1 MIKKKATMFYD
12 FIIMPNEKNN
22 AVTCVMSNP
31 LEITAKVDNLATS
44 MTLQD
49 NLGTDD
55 YYGYK
60 YVTFDGENV
69 HEITNAVQNGNIWN
83 FSIQYVSTFLL
94 GSEHKDFSR
103 YVSGVSVKKL
113 QYLGLNISDFFG
125 IVGNQLHVKQTD
137 ISGSFFDYIGT
148 PRPFMF
154 AVKIKY
160 SELPQNLNKYADIS
174 GIGETSRVG
183 TILSPTVSQRITR
196 NAAIDSPSTAP
207 NPQKFMQFDESI
219 NVILPIPITLDG
231 NDMTCFFDSDQGAQS
246 IIDFNMATF
255 VEALDALISDLTLSV
270 ELTIIGQKSL
280 VTAYA
285 LNTTQTPKTNYI
297 TFTHNRITIKNN
309 GASGEMVR
317 VFKGNTSATAG
328 KYQPCFVMKKSY
340 ETWSGLYEIYD
351 YIKVPLPACGV
362 NEARTNLVFLG
373 NDIDISSIRNDY
385 IFIQRLESG
394 LRIHIDLLRNDYV
407 DITTSIEFDKNAYSN
422 YVAYKQANLQLSQ
435 AQEQKQLRLQRGQQ
449 LFQFQTDSAFAE
461 LSAAGDAIGKVVE
474 GDYDGAISG
483 AINYRVNSIQKAI
496 NLANKQAFA
505 EQDLQLKQSNQRTAD
520 LRTIVPSSQL
530 NGTQTLISAF
540 STYQG
545 SSVGTTLYSVK
556 SVVLSET
563 QMRVLER
570 YMLDNNI
577 MDGVQSVADI
587 AFPEWQTLRTMGG
600 MKIRLENTYPAL
612 TRPAAVV
619 YGKAPYVLY
628 VPAEEM
634 TLIKGIQTT
643 PKLTIKGDSY
653 AITDMVSNQNA
664 TASFTKTLPK
674 NATYKIVAFVNPLP
688 TMGSVPFSE
697 YFSMSINGE
706 IRPTTGS
713 IPRHDGTNDRE
724 SFFIPVNLGTFA
736 LPVILSFAIFGNNKI
751 YSYKINIK
759 GVALIR
765 DD

>member
-1 MIKKKATMFYD
+1 MIEKKATLFYD
-12 FIIMPNEKNN
+12 FIITPYEKNN
-22 AVTCVMSNP
+22 AVTCVMSKP

-49 NLGTDD
+49 NLALDD

-60 YVTFDGENV
+60 YVTFDGKNV
-69 HEITNAVQNGNIWN
+69 HEITNVVRNGNIWN
-83 FSIQYVSTFLL
+83 FSMQYVSEFSL
-94 GSEHKDFSR
+94 GSEYKDLSR

-137 ISGSFFDYIGT
+137 ISGSFFDT

-160 SELPQNLNKYADIS
+160 SELPQNLSKHASIDGVGDS
-174 GIGETSRVG
+174 AVVGE
-183 TILSPTVSQRITR
+183 ILSPTVSQKITR
-196 NAAIDSPSTAP
+196 NAAVDSPSNAP

-231 NDMTCFFDSDQGAQS
+231 NDMTCFFDSVQGVQS

-255 VEALDALISDLTLSV
+255 IEALDALISDLTLSV

-280 VTAYA
+280 ITAHA
-285 LNTTQTPKTNYI
+285 MQAMQVPQTNYI

-309 GASGEMVR
+309 GNSGEMVR
-317 VFKGNTSATAG
+317 VFRGNTSATAG
-328 KYQPCFVMKKSY
+328 KYQPCFVMKKAY
-340 ETWSGLYEIYD
+340 WSWAGLYEIYD
-351 YIKVPLPACGV
+351 YIKVPLPVCEV

-407 DITTSIEFDKNAYSN
+407 DIITSVEFDKNAYSN
-422 YVAYKQANLQLSQ
+422 YIAYKQANLQLSQ

-483 AINYRVNSIQKAI
+483 AIKYRVSSMQNAI
-496 NLANKQAFA
+496 NLANRQAFA
-505 EQDLQLKQSNQRTAD
+505 EQTLQLRQSNQRTAN

-540 STYQG
+540 STLQG

-556 SVVLSET
+556 SVVLSDT
-563 QMRVLER
+563 QMRVLEK
-570 YMLDNNI
+570 YILDNNI
-577 MDGVQSVADI
+577 MDGVQNVADI
-587 AFPEWQTLRTMGG
+587 AFPEWQTLRMTGG

-619 YGKAPYVLY
+619 YGTAPYVHY
-628 VPAEEM
+628 VPAEDM
-634 TLIKGIQTT
+634 TLIKGKQGL
-643 PKLTIKGDSY
+643 PALTIKGDSF
-653 AITDMVSNQNA
+653 AVTDLVGNQNA
-664 TASFTKTLPK
+664 TALFVAQLPI
-674 NATYKIVAFVNPLP
+674 NTTYRIVAFVNPLP
-688 TMGSVPFSE
+688 TGNSVPFSE
-697 YFSMSINGE
+697 YFSMSINSKLQ
-706 IRPTTGS
+706 PTNGS
-713 IPRHDGTNDRE
+713 IPRYDGKNDRE
-724 SFFIPVNLGTFA
+724 SVFVPVNLGTFS
-736 LPVILSFAIFGNNKI
+736 LPVMTSLAFFGTNAS
-751 YSYKINIK
+751 YSYKVNLK
-759 GVALIR
+759 GVAIIIQNGQ
-765 DD
+765 